1 MGQTYLWLK
10 AAHLIL
16 VIFWIAGLFLLPRF
30 HIYHAEEPAG
40 SPQAAKWI
48 EREGRLRRII
58 LNPSMIS
65 VWILGL
71 ALAVQIGAFSMGWF
85 HAKLLLVILLSG
97 YQGWAVGY
105 GRKLAAG
112 HRPPTTKALRL
123 LNEVPG
129 VAVILIVILVIVK
142 PF

>member
-1 MGQTYLWLK
+1 MSASYLWLK
-10 AAHLIL
+10 SAHLIM

-58 LNPSMIS
+58 LAPAMIA
-65 VWILGL
+65 VWVLGL
-71 ALAVQIGAFSMGWF
+71 ILAVQIGAFSMGWF
-85 HAKLLLVILLSG
+85 HAKLLLVILLTA
-97 YQGWAVGY
+97 YHGWAVGY
-105 GRKLAAG
+105 GRRLAAG
-112 HRPPTTKALRL
+112 HRPATTKALRL

-129 VAVILIVILVIVK
+129 IAVILIVILVIVK

>member
-1 MGQTYLWLK
+1 MGVSYLWLK
-10 AAHLIL
+10 SAHLIM

-58 LNPSMIS
+58 LAPAMIA
-65 VWILGL
+65 VWVLGL
-71 ALAVQIGAFSMGWF
+71 ILAVQIGAVSMGWF
-85 HAKLLLVILLSG
+85 HVKLLLVILLTA
-97 YQGWAVGY
+97 YHGWAVGY
-105 GRKLAAG
+105 GRRLAAG
-112 HRPPTTKALRL
+112 HRPATTKALRL

-129 VAVILIVILVIVK
+129 IAVILIVILVIVK